1 MMFHYGKRHRDGKR
15 VDKGRQELKRFYR
28 DKASVPKIASDLCI
42 LYCLAIPQA
51 LAQRLPDP
59 CAVPTAYS
67 PPLNP
72 FGSIKRHSCT

>member
-1 MMFHYGKRHRDGKR
+1 MGRDTEMERR
-15 VDKGRQELKRFYR
+15 VDKGRQELKRFYW

-42 LYCLAIPQA
+42 LYCLAIHQA

-59 CAVPTAYS
+59 CAVPTSYS

-72 FGSIKRHSCT
+72 LDSIKRHSYT